1 MFYIIENDKIK
12 LDLKIC
18 MIMIR
23 HLNFFSI
30 VGKINSNFMAQYFR
44 KQNLKR
50 LRVPS
55 GTEKRYIRHKELN
68 SIQRNPDF

>member
-1 MFYIIENDKIK
+1 
-12 LDLKIC
+12 
-18 MIMIR
+18 
-23 HLNFFSI
+23 
-30 VGKINSNFMAQYFR
+30 MAQYFR

-68 SIQRNPDF
+68 SLQHSSDF